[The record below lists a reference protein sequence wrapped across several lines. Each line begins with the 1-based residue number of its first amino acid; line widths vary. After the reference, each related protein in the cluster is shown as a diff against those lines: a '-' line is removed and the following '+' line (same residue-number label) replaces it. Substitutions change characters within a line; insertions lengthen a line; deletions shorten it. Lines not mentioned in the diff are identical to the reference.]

1 MFVLGK
7 RGAASSMCKTIAA
20 STSSFASRCFWPLHA
35 TMADGCRQTR
45 KRNGIRRWCGWI
57 LSKHDLRRGAENRH
71 AIDPS
76 EPVAAI
82 GFPQIRHW
90 EVTGRV
96 QKAFLS
102 FFSVFWICLIFLI
115 FLLTWRELAWVS
127 WSVRRDR
134 ARSCEYVWI
143 AQSDSGLIRRE
154 TSRARPDLAADSGCR
169 RVRRAR
175 GRL

>member
-1 MFVLGK
+1 MTVTAIFGAGSGRTCKAHGAFGSATVPVPGAPLG
-7 RGAASSMCKTIAA
+7 A
-20 STSSFASRCFWPLHA
+20 
-35 TMADGCRQTR
+35 
-45 KRNGIRRWCGWI
+45 NGIDEAGRRPGTHQRC
-57 LSKHDLRRGAENRH
+57 LKP
-71 AIDPS
+71 PS
-76 EPVAAI
+76 
-82 GFPQIRHW
+82 QTLTLKIRHW
-90 EVTGRV
+90 EVTARV

-102 FFSVFWICLIFLI
+102 FFSICFWICLVFFDL
-115 FLLTWRELAWVS
+115 FADLARACLGS
-127 WSVRRDR
+127 WSVRRGR